1 MTRLN
6 IPLLAFT
13 TALIIA
19 LLPKA
24 VAQTCNST
32 NPCPSTAPCCSEY
45 GYCETG
51 SYCLGGCEPLY
62 SHEITSCRPDP
73 ICTSFKTDFNDLSR
87 VQQNASLYDGNA
99 TAYDWVVNTGSLVAS
114 PSNDGARLILT
125 QNNIGSKISSTRYL
139 HYGTIDFTLKTSKW
153 AGVVTAAITMSD
165 VKDEIDWEW
174 PGADIDK
181 VQTNYWFL
189 GVANYSAT
197 EGASSSV
204 SSDTTTNFHTYT
216 IDWQENY
223 INWSIDGL
231 VVRTVRK
238 TDAISEDE
246 RQYKFPPTPS
256 RVQISIWPAGTDDN
270 AQGTIDWAGGYIDWT
285 NSDYLSNGY
294 FWNTIKSVNI
304 SCAYDTAS
312 TNGATGWA
320 YSGNDTSGIPVVT
333 TTNASTLI
341 SAGWK
346 RIAGVQINNRE
357 IGGGGLHII
366 IGCVLFGGV
375 ALFY

>member
-181 VQTNYWFL
+181 
-189 GVANYSAT
+189 
-197 EGASSSV
+197 GASSSV

-223 INWSIDGL
+223 INWSIDG
-231 VVRTVRK
+231 
-238 TDAISEDE
+238 
-246 RQYKFPPTPS
+246 KFPPTPS